1 MLVSALLWLIMK
13 QITGKIYC
21 HLSREDQERYSIT
34 DIRASHALEVSTFSD
49 LVKHIAYISYHNPE
63 YALFFRAQ
71 SMDYK
76 NSEDYSTIFPSIY
89 RIASSKGY
97 SRKTIQSR
105 FSVLKQAEEEL
116 LSDFRKNR
124 FLGVSKLTKYRE
136 MRWAILQ
143 HYKVCATP
151 LLDVTHSL
159 RVACSFALHKP
170 SQDPYI
176 FVLGLPHPNGSISF
190 YVEQELLNVR
200 LLSICPPRALRPY
213 FQEGYLIGSFPS
225 QEDTINYQYNFAKRL
240 VAKFRLNLDTF
251 IDKNFRPIPHSTL
264 FPLDDTIKKKCDQ
277 IKSVL
282 GIT

>member
-1 MLVSALLWLIMK
+1 MK
-13 QITGKIYC
+13 QITSKTYC
-21 HLSREDQERYSIT
+21 HLSREDQESYSIA
-34 DIRASHALEVSTFSD
+34 DIRASEALEVSTFSD

-71 SMDYK
+71 SKDYR
-76 NSEDYSTIFPSIY
+76 NSEDSSTIFPSIY
-89 RIASSKGY
+89 RIPSSKRY
-97 SRKTIQSR
+97 SRKIIQNR

-116 LSDFRKNR
+116 LNEFSKNR

-143 HYKVCATP
+143 HYEVCKTP

-159 RVACSFALHKP
+159 RVACSFAFHRP

-190 YVEQELLNVR
+190 YVEQELLNIR

-225 QEDTINYQYNFAKRL
+225 QENIRNSQYDFARRL

-251 IDKNFRPIPHSTL
+251 IDENFRPIPRSTL
-264 FPLDDTIKKKCDQ
+264 FPLGDTINTRCDQ
-277 IKSVL
+277 IKKNL
-282 GIT
+282 GIV

>member
-1 MLVSALLWLIMK
+1 MLLPALLLLIMK

-21 HLSREDQERYSIT
+21 HLSREDQEKYSIK
-34 DIRASHALEVSTFSD
+34 DIRASEALEVSKFSD

-71 SMDYK
+71 YIDYK
-76 NSEDYSTIFPSIY
+76 NSEDYSTILPSIY
-89 RIASSKGY
+89 RIASSKVY

-124 FLGVSKLTKYRE
+124 FLGVSKLTKFRE

-143 HYKVCATP
+143 HYEVCETP

-170 SQDPYI
+170 TQDPYI

-190 YVEQELLNVR
+190 YVEQELRNIR

-213 FQEGYLIGSFPS
+213 FQEGYLVGSFPS
-225 QEDTINYQYNFAKRL
+225 QEDTINFRYDFARRM

-251 IDKNFRPIPHSTL
+251 TDRNFSPIPHHTL
-264 FPLDDTIKKKCDQ
+264 FPPNDTIKKKCDQ

-282 GIT
+282 GVT

>member
-1 MLVSALLWLIMK
+1 MLLPALLLVIMK

-21 HLSREDQERYSIT
+21 HLSREDVGRYFIT
-34 DIRASHALEVSTFSD
+34 DIRASKALKVSTFSD

-71 SMDYK
+71 SKDYK
-76 NSEDYSTIFPSIY
+76 NSEGYSTIFPSIY
-89 RIASSKGY
+89 RIAPSKKY
-97 SRKTIQSR
+97 SPKIIQKR

-116 LSDFRKNR
+116 LNHFSKNR

-143 HYKVCATP
+143 HYEVCETP
-151 LLDVTHSL
+151 LLDVTYSL

-170 SQDPYI
+170 LQDPYI

-190 YVEQELLNVR
+190 YVEQELLNIR
-200 LLSICPPRALRPY
+200 FLSICPPRALRPY
-213 FQEGYLIGSFPS
+213 FQEGYSVGSFPS
-225 QEDTINYQYNFAKRL
+225 LENIRNPQYDFARRL
-240 VAKFRLNLDTF
+240 VAKFCLNLDTF
-251 IDKNFRPIPHSTL
+251 VDKNFSPIPQSTL
-264 FPLDDTIKKKCDQ
+264 FPPDDTIKKKCDQ